1 MTDEQW
7 QQLEKYVKH
16 VAVEQLRD
24 YIKQLIEEKKVGK
37 EEKMQNQEQRFDVE
51 VVREALKRYRTE
63 PEGSRIRKCIDWLIK
78 RHADFEGV
86 MQQDDTFR
94 IRHNAIVLEY
104 IIKKPMTH
112 IQIEKKLGISDGT
125 FKRYIDTGVK
135 ELADILFLN
144 YISDNSA

>member
-1 MTDEQW
+1 M
-7 QQLEKYVKH
+7 
-16 VAVEQLRD
+16 
-24 YIKQLIEEKKVGK
+24 
-37 EEKMQNQEQRFDVE
+37 
-51 VVREALKRYRTE
+51 VREALKRYRTE

-112 IQIEKKLGISDGT
+112 IQIVKKLGISDGT